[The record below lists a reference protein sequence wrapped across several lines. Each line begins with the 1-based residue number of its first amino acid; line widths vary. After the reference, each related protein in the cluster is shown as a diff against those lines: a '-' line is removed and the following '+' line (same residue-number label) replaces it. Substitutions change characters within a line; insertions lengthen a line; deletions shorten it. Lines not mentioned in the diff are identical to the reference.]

1 MLNFL
6 YKNLILLKEKKSR
19 NLSRCR
25 SVNSWWYMGAMRD
38 LMIATFSY
46 CCELVLLDTTMTL
59 SGGTLVRGGW
69 YAGVRGRH
77 STLQRACSS
86 HYRHNRPG
94 FNTCHSLADS
104 RVFLH
109 VYRAIDWSVPN
120 WGFVGPVDHVDLDLN
135 GPGQDL
141 LPSILGYGL
150 QAIALS
156 LEVIRVLEVSREC
169 RDIKAPLSVETNVC

>member
-1 MLNFL
+1 MI
-6 YKNLILLKEKKSR
+6 YRRRE
-19 NLSRCR
+19 
-25 SVNSWWYMGAMRD
+25 RD
-38 LMIATFSY
+38 LRIAISAIVVSLFCSIQQRPGVSHWY
-46 CCELVLLDTTMTL
+46 RVDDMMVAVAVLTL
-59 SGGTLVRGGW
+59 
-69 YAGVRGRH
+69 H
-77 STLQRACSS
+77 SRACSS

-94 FNTCHSLADS
+94 FNTGHSLTDS

-109 VYRAIDWSVPN
+109 VYRAIDWPVPD

-135 GPGQDL
+135 RPGQDL

-169 RDIKAPLSVETNVC
+169 RDIRQHCL